1 MLFRVQGDDS
11 EGSGLEELEA
21 PEMEEGFLVEN
32 SDTNVF
38 SSILSLTTVNVECK
52 LDCAIEY
59 LYFFLEFLYGI

>member
-21 PEMEEGFLVEN
+21 PEMEEGFLVEDK
-32 SDTNVF
+32 DTKNF

-52 LDCAIEY
+52 FYCAI
-59 LYFFLEFLYGI
+59 